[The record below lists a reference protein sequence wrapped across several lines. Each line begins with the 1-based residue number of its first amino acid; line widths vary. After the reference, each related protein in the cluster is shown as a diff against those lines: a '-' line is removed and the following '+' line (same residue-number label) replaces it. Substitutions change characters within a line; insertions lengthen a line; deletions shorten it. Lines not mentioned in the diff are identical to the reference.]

1 MRPAGRV
8 EHDPVDAGVEER
20 PCPRHGVGGGSG
32 EVGGLR
38 RRDLEHLPG
47 PPSDRPGRL
56 DRLAAGEL
64 DDVGVDGGD
73 DRREVLGS
81 GVGRDRDDRRAM
93 VAGPGGARDPGQVG
107 GFVERQLAGRARDD
121 VEPDRVGPGGD
132 RREHPRQVGDA
143 ADLDE
148 RSPGHVGRIVRH
160 GTGSDERACRR
171 GRIRRPHQGLADERA
186 VEPERAPAG
195 DDRGL
200 ADARFGD
207 DETIVRHLVAEAP
220 GAIDVHLE
228 RPEVAVVQ
236 PDEPGVRRER
246 AIELAG
252 VVDLD
257 ERLEADL
264 EGTVH
269 EPRQA
274 PGGMEDREQEDQV
287 RAGGAEDRQL
297 DLLDHE
303 VLGQDR
309 DRRRQRARRAGPRP
323 SRRTSAARTGPR
335 WPPRHRL
342 RRRARGRR
350 CPRRPPRSDPRTA
363 TSA

>member
-1 MRPAGRV
+1 MIATI
-8 EHDPVDAGVEER
+8 
-20 PCPRHGVGGGSG
+20 
-32 EVGGLR
+32 
-38 RRDLEHLPG
+38 
-47 PPSDRPGRL
+47 
-56 DRLAAGEL
+56 
-64 DDVGVDGGD
+64 
-73 DRREVLGS
+73 
-81 GVGRDRDDRRAM
+81 VGRWSPAP
-93 VAGPGGARDPGQVG
+93 VGARDPCQVG

-171 GRIRRPHQGLADERA
+171 GRIRRPHQGLADQRA

-207 DETIVRHLVAEAP
+207 DQPIVRHLVAEAS
-220 GAIDVHLE
+220 GAIDIHLQ

-257 ERLEADL
+257 ERLQADL
-264 EGTVH
+264 ERTVD

-274 PGGMEDREQEDQV
+274 AGGMEDREQEDQV

-309 DRRRQRARRAGPRP
+309 DGDGCAHGAQVLDRAAEPVRLAQDRDGRRATGFVG
-323 SRRTSAARTGPR
+323 ARAGDDVLVGRGDPTRG
-335 WPPRHRL
+335 
-342 RRRARGRR
+342 RRRALDDAIHN
-350 CPRRPPRSDPRTA
+350 S
-363 TSA
+363 